1 MTSFGLLSHRFTA
14 SPDVQMLIAH
24 ASVTRKGLRIL
35 DAHVSWLFGSDCLRK
50 SFVCEVDAM
59 FELLLLWT
67 VAAIRTERM
76 EEDAEFLYQQLA
88 LNETGRVKRS

>member
-1 MTSFGLLSHRFTA
+1 
-14 SPDVQMLIAH
+14 
-24 ASVTRKGLRIL
+24 
-35 DAHVSWLFGSDCLRK
+35 
-50 SFVCEVDAM
+50 M